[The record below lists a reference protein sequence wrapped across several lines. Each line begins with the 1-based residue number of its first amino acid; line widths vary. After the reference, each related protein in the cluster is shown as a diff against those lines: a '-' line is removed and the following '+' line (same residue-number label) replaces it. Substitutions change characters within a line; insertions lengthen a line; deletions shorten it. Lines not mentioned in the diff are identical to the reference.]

1 MLAVRR
7 QGSKAVE
14 EKKEVQ

>member
-1 MLAVRR
+1 VDGG

-14 EKKEVQ
+14 EKKED